1 MKTSLTVTCYSYKP
15 FFFFFFK
22 HSRHEFLNAELCTST
37 LHIEYKYP
45 GKVSL
50 LLKLPV
56 DILQHPGVK
65 TTAAKNT
72 NHAWELEQLL
82 GMIPVFKYG
91 RGGW

>member
-1 MKTSLTVTCYSYKP
+1 MYTIHSLKNNNSTVIRDNCQP

-22 HSRHEFLNAELCTST
+22 HNRHEFLNAELCTST
-37 LHIEYKYP
+37 LHSEYKLP

-65 TTAAKNT
+65 TTKT
-72 NHAWELEQLL
+72 KL
-82 GMIPVFKYG
+82 
-91 RGGW
+91 